1 MCLKTVDE
9 NNKLAE
15 QYEKQWTSRASDQFD
30 CFYSTSNLEHV
41 ILEKMH
47 TKEDVLHSMLWPSV
61 IIVICGIIF
70 LRLEMKRRNIACC
83 GSKPNNDS
91 NESGNKSRTGSL
103 DPSAEHLLSTRN
115 GGVPSNSEKTTM
127 LRYKLEIKGPNI
139 ECSLAPTTY
148 LDKNSPFI
156 SSSLSSLDRLAKT
169 VDKSKLSA
177 SNGRVM
183 SCISADG
190 IRPGVREPPDG
201 RPSSASCSPSHRPKS
216 SLAGATFSPYSADG
230 GGGSHHGSKIKGLET
245 PV

>member
-1 MCLKTVDE
+1 ME
-9 NNKLAE
+9 AAE
-15 QYEKQWTSRASDQFD
+15 QYEKHWRDRADRFD
-30 CFYSTSNLEHV
+30 CFYSTTTKHV

-47 TKEDVLHSMLWPSV
+47 TKEDVLHSMLWPSL

-70 LRLEMKRRNIACC
+70 LRLEMKRRNISCC
-83 GSKPNNDS
+83 GSKPD
-91 NESGNKSRTGSL
+91 NEASVENGNRSRTGSV
-103 DPSAEHLLSTRN
+103 DPSAEHLFNTRN
-115 GGVPSNSEKTTM
+115 GGVPGSSEKNTL
-127 LRYKLEIKGPNI
+127 LRYTVEIKGPSI

-216 SLAGATFSPYSADG
+216 SLAGATFSPYSAAG
-230 GGGSHHGSKIKGLET
+230 GEGSHHGSKIKGLET